1 MYLGLIIIGSGFR
14 FVHLDMRETII
25 MIYQWG
31 LVHIHP
37 FEEQVLVNG
46 FVCLV
51 RTQTVA
57 HRMANPPKK
66 KTFGVPMFCIWD
78 LFKHISFLPTKS
90 VVILPYHS
98 TP

>member
-66 KTFGVPMFCIWD
+66 KNVRSSDVLYLGFVQT
-78 LFKHISFLPTKS
+78 HIFP
-90 VVILPYHS
+90 PN
-98 TP
+98 

>member
-66 KTFGVPMFCIWD
+66 KKRSEFRCFVFGICSNTYLSSQLKAW
-78 LFKHISFLPTKS
+78 
-90 VVILPYHS
+90 
-98 TP
+98 

>member
-66 KTFGVPMFCIWD
+66 KKNVRSSDVLYLGFVQT
-78 LFKHISFLPTKS
+78 HIFP
-90 VVILPYHS
+90 PN
-98 TP
+98 